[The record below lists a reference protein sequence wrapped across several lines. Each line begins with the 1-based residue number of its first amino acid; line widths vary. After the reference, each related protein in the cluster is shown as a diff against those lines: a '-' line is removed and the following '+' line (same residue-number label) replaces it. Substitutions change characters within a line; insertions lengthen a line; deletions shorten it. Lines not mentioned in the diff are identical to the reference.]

1 MKIVIASDIYYPMT
15 NGVAVFAHNLAN
27 GLAKAG
33 HEVLVLSPSFNGKF
47 HIETDAES
55 GVRTAFLTSL
65 RFPFYPDQIN
75 KVLWYLVVSKSG
87 KRNQENIER
96 FSTRRDSST
105 DGRND
110 CARCDVVCKEIQ
122 SATSFNGACLSR

>member
-55 GVRTAFLTSL
+55 GVRTAF
-65 RFPFYPDQIN
+65 
-75 KVLWYLVVSKSG
+75 
-87 KRNQENIER
+87 
-96 FSTRRDSST
+96 
-105 DGRND
+105 
-110 CARCDVVCKEIQ
+110 
-122 SATSFNGACLSR
+122 